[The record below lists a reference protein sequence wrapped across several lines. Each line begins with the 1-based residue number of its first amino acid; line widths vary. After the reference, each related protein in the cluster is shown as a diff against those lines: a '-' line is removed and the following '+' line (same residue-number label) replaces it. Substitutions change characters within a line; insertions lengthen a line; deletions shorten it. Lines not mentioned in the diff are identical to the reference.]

1 MTKIFFTGFLQV
13 FFVAMNTYFIGK
25 EMYLAVFIV
34 GVTISI
40 IWTYNVRRA
49 AIGSNAERVVY
60 SLGAGIG
67 AVIGLA
73 VSKLI
78 TVI

>member
-1 MTKIFFTGFLQV
+1 MTKIFTTGFLQV

-25 EMYLAVFIV
+25 EMYPAVFIV
-34 GVTISI
+34 GVLISI
-40 IWTYNVRRA
+40 IWTYNVKRA
-49 AIGSNAERVVY
+49 AIGSNSERIVY

-67 AVIGLA
+67 AVSGLWM
-73 VSKLI
+73 SKMI

>member
-1 MTKIFFTGFLQV
+1 
-13 FFVAMNTYFIGK
+13 
-25 EMYLAVFIV
+25 VFIV

-73 VSKLI
+73 VSKVI

>member
-1 MTKIFFTGFLQV
+1 MIKIFTTGFLQV

-34 GVTISI
+34 GVLISI
-40 IWTYNVRRA
+40 VWTYNVKRA
-49 AIGSNAERVVY
+49 AIGSNTERIVY

-67 AVIGLA
+67 AVSGLA
-73 VSKLI
+73 VSK
-78 TVI
+78 VILVM